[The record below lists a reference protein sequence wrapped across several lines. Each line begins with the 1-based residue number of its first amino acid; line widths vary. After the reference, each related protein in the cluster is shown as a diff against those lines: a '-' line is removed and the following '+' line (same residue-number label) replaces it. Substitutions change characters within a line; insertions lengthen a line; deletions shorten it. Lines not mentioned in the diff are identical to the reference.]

1 MSTVGPTWTDTLI
14 HLLALAA
21 RLEGEGHY
29 NVAKLLR
36 AGADGL
42 TRQAAWQLT
51 LSGGKALPGGKE
63 ELAAEMER
71 AASALAGLGAD
82 ERLLAALRR
91 GAAAVAAGRLP
102 MIYETPHPYICRTC
116 GYLALGGVTGKCPG
130 CGAWP
135 ATFQWF
141 PPVYW
146 LEGLDPPV
154 ALETLSQTPQEVA
167 LLLEGLPEERMTLP
181 PEEGGWTIRSAVA
194 HLRDAQGVLA
204 FRLELLL
211 QEDHP
216 RLESKAVFEWATQ
229 EEDRPPST
237 MEIFEAYK
245 ASRAETLTRLEGLPL
260 EAWWRTGEH
269 EEFGPISLRQH
280 VSYFACHELTHLPQ
294 ISRMCGR
301 S

>member
-1 MSTVGPTWTDTLI
+1 MSTPGPTWTDTLI

-21 RLEGEGHY
+21 RLEGEGQY

-42 TRQAAWQLT
+42 ARQAASQLA
-51 LSGGKALPGGKE
+51 LSGNRAD
-63 ELAAEMER
+63 LADEVEQ
-71 AASALAGLGAD
+71 AASALAGQGAD
-82 ERLLAALRR
+82 ETLLAALRR
-91 GAAAVAAGRLP
+91 GAAAVATGRLP
-102 MIYETPHPYICRTC
+102 MLYETPHPYVCRTC
-116 GYLALGGVTGKCPG
+116 GHVALGGVTGKCPG
-130 CGAWP
+130 CGAWA

-146 LEGLDPPV
+146 LEGLEPPA
-154 ALETLSQTPQEVA
+154 ALEMLSQTPREVA
-167 LLLEGLPEERMTLP
+167 LLLEGLAEERMTRP
-181 PEEGGWTIRSAVA
+181 PAEGGWTIRSAVA
-194 HLRDAQGVLA
+194 HLRDAQDVLA
-204 FRLELLL
+204 YRLELFL

-229 EEDRPPST
+229 EEERPPST
-237 MEIFEAYK
+237 MDIFAAYNT
-245 ASRAETLTRLEGLPL
+245 SRAQTLARLEGLPL

-294 ISRMCGR
+294 LSRMCGR
-301 S
+301 D